1 MKKTYIK
8 PTSEVYCLSTTTN
21 LLIGSGS
28 KSIDVEDTEEA
39 DEGYL
44 GGGDA
49 RIHIESDG
57 TNLEW

>member
-8 PTSEVYCLSTTTN
+8 PTAEVYCLSITTM
-21 LLIGSGS
+21 LLTGSKS
-28 KSIDVEDTEEA
+28 KSIDVDDTEEA
-39 DEGYL
+39 DEEY
-44 GGGDA
+44 GGDA

>member
-8 PTSEVYCLSTTTN
+8 PTAEVYYLSTTTM
-21 LLIGSGS
+21 LLIGSGP
-28 KSIDVEDTEEA
+28 KSIDVDGTEEA
-39 DEGYL
+39 DEEY
-44 GGGDA
+44 GGDA

>member
-8 PTSEVYCLSTTTN
+8 PTSEVYCLSTTTM

-28 KSIDVEDTEEA
+28 KSIDVVGTEEA
-39 DEGYL
+39 DEEY
-44 GGGDA
+44 GGDA

-57 TNLEW
+57 TNFEW

>member
-8 PTSEVYCLSTTTN
+8 PTSEVYCLSTTTM
-21 LLIGSGS
+21 LLTGS
-28 KSIDVEDTEEA
+28 KSIDVDDTEEA

-57 TNLEW
+57 TDFEW

>member
-21 LLIGSGS
+21 LLTGSGP
-28 KSIDVEDTEEA
+28 KSIDVDGTEEA
-39 DEGYL
+39 DEEY
-44 GGGDA
+44 GGDA

-57 TNLEW
+57 TDFEW